1 MSVPARL
8 ATAAR
13 CLLGKSAVMGRYAAK
28 PSKVPLIVTH
38 VAKHTPKVIYVTCA
52 NILTLSVPALWIRT
66 SRPCDHLGLYELS
79 RSKWHCSLG
88 RPQQNSCCGCEAICM
103 HAASIQGRTCF
114 LMRLTSPS

>member
-38 VAKHTPKVIYVTCA
+38 VAKHTPMVMYVTCA
-52 NILTLSVPALWIRT
+52 IMLTLSMQTLWT
-66 SRPCDHLGLYELS
+66 QVLE
-79 RSKWHCSLG
+79 
-88 RPQQNSCCGCEAICM
+88 M
-103 HAASIQGRTCF
+103 
-114 LMRLTSPS
+114 